1 MDLGLV
7 DKRVL
12 ITGATK
18 GIGRATAKAFA
29 AEGARVA
36 VTYHTNKEAA
46 DQLVEELG
54 GADRAAAVYYNLG
67 DHESIALAVRAIE
80 ELWGGVDV
88 VVANAQTW
96 VWSNTVV
103 AFEDSSTVEWNA
115 KLQEN
120 FVGHAVTIQHAV
132 GGMRRRGWGR
142 VALLG
147 SVTATHGVPGSEI
160 YGASKS
166 AMFGFV
172 RGLMWGRG
180 GVLANVVVPGATL
193 TESLQNVDPAIV
205 AHQEELTPS
214 GRLST
219 PEDIAKV
226 VVFLCSEA
234 NGNVTGEVVHTAG
247 GR

>member
-1 MDLGLV
+1 MDLGLA
-7 DKRVL
+7 DKRVM
-12 ITGATK
+12 ISGATK
-18 GIGRATAKAFA
+18 GIGKATAKVFA
-29 AEGARVA
+29 EEGARVA
-36 VTYHTNKEAA
+36 VTYHTNKKAA
-46 DQLVEELG
+46 DELVEELG
-54 GADRAAAVYYNLG
+54 PDRACAVYYDLG
-67 DHESIALAVRAIE
+67 DPGSIIAAVRAVE
-80 ELWGGVDV
+80 ELWGGIDV
-88 VVANAQTW
+88 LVANAQTW
-96 VWSNTVV
+96 VWTNEVTP
-103 AFEDSSTVEWNA
+103 FEDLSTAEWNT

-120 FVGHAVTIQHAV
+120 FVGHAITIQHAI
-132 GGMRRRGWGR
+132 GGMHKRDWGR
-142 VALLG
+142 IALLG

-193 TESLQNVDPAIV
+193 TESLQNVDPAII
-205 AHQEELTPS
+205 AQQEDLTPS

-219 PEDIAKV
+219 PQDIAKV

-234 NGNVTGEVVHTAG
+234 NGNITGEVVHTAG